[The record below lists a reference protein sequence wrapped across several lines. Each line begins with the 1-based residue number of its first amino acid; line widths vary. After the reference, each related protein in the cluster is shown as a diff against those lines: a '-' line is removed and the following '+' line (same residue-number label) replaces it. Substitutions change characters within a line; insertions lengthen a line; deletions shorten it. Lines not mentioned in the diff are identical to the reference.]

1 MRAIVMS
8 RHGGPEV
15 LETTEQPMPQ
25 PGPGDLLVDVAA
37 AGVNYRDVYEREG
50 QGGYGGPLP
59 IRAGVEGA
67 GRIAA
72 IGEGVEG
79 FAVGHGVTSNW
90 RRMVR
95 VAAPHAAPV
104 PPPHRAQRAAPLQV
118 LTPPASDA
126 S

>member
-25 PGPGDLLVDVAA
+25 PGPGDLLVDVRA

-50 QGGYGGPLP
+50 SGGYGGALP

-67 GRIAA
+67 GRVTAL
-72 IGEGVEG
+72 GDDVKG
-79 FAVGHGVTSNW
+79 FSVGDRVAW
-90 RRMVR
+90 
-95 VAAPHAAPV
+95 VAAPGSYADQV
-104 PPPHRAQRAAPLQV
+104 VVKAQRAVAVPDEV
-118 LTPPASDA
+118 DD
-126 S
+126 